1 LVLCRFAVG
10 RIVSLELV
18 IALREA
24 TPSVLSS
31 HPPSC
36 TGGVGRSVRC
46 GRQAPPGRP
55 HHVRQRCLLYC
66 QAALRLVQGGAGRS
80 VCSCRFC
87 VTRPWCG
94 PGGYIQVGMRGCES
108 SGDPRAVR
116 SVPPF
121 MLRSYLENFYF
132 AIQAPSLGG
141 ERLHATT
148 PGRRRSQSSSCVSGV
163 WWFCP
168 EDRRWCAWG
177 VGCLPALP
185 LPCLECGYLDGPGAP
200 VEPPGRDREAW
211 KGEIT

>member
-1 LVLCRFAVG
+1 LVLCRFADG

-18 IALREA
+18 ITLREA
-24 TPSVLSS
+24 APSVLSS
-31 HPPSC
+31 HPPPSC

-66 QAALRLVQGGAGRS
+66 QAAPFRGRGEKCLQLQVS
-80 VCSCRFC
+80 

-121 MLRSYLENFYF
+121 LRTPVWKLF
-132 AIQAPSLGG
+132 AIQAPSFGG
-141 ERLHATT
+141 EIAIRLGDGELITT
-148 PGRRRSQSSSCVSGV
+148 FPLWDVVCCVWCV
-163 WWFCP
+163 LCP
-168 EDRRWCAWG
+168 EDRRVVVG
-177 VGCLPALP
+177 VLSPPTLA
-185 LPCLECGYLDGPGAP
+185 PCRLAGVWFTLTRDQGPWWSPGTRTGG
-200 VEPPGRDREAW
+200 VEG
-211 KGEIT
+211 

>member
-1 LVLCRFAVG
+1 MVLCRFADG

-18 IALREA
+18 ITLREA
-24 TPSVLSS
+24 APSVLSS

-55 HHVRQRCLLYC
+55 HDVRQRCLLYC
-66 QAALRLVQGGAGRS
+66 QAAPFRGRGEKCLQLQVS
-80 VCSCRFC
+80 

-121 MLRSYLENFYF
+121 LRTPVWKLF
-132 AIQAPSLGG
+132 AIQAPSFGGEIAIRLGG
-141 ERLHATT
+141 RRANHHPSLLQWWDVVCCVCCVPRTGAWWWGAEPAHLGSCRLA
-148 PGRRRSQSSSCVSGV
+148 GV
-163 WWFCP
+163 W
-168 EDRRWCAWG
+168 
-177 VGCLPALP
+177 LP
-185 LPCLECGYLDGPGAP
+185 
-200 VEPPGRDREAW
+200 
-211 KGEIT
+211 